1 MKQQVIILK
10 GLPAAGKSFWAKE
23 IMDANPNKYK
33 RVNKDL
39 LREMIDSNKYSKDN
53 EKFILTIRDN
63 LILQYIEAGYDVIVD
78 DTNLAEKHI
87 IRIKQLVGNKAEV
100 VINDKFLNIPVD
112 ECVKRDMERPNPI
125 GEDVIRH
132 MYMNFIGEL
141 PKDVAGKI
149 YSLKQQNKYPVIEY
163 NPDLPDCII
172 VDIDNTIASM
182 NNRFP
187 YDLERVDEDEVIGP
201 IKKLVCVIND
211 NMTNNI
217 FYCSGREDKCKTKTE
232 NWLKEKG
239 LPKGILLMRKTGD
252 FRKDYIIKKEIYEKY
267 IKEKYNILYVLDDRV
282 QVIKM
287 WRSQGLTCL
296 AVADGNF

>member
-172 VDIDNTIASM
+172 VDIDGTVALHNGRS
-182 NNRFP
+182 P
-187 YDLERVDEDEVIGP
+187 YELEKCYTDLPNYP
-201 IKKLVCVIND
+201 IIQIVNQYVEKAEI
-211 NMTNNI
+211 I
-217 FYCSGREDKCKTKTE
+217 FMSGREDSVKEMTGDWLLE
-232 NWLKEKG
+232 NG
-239 LPKGILLMRKTGD
+239 LPRTHLHMRKTGD
-252 FRKDYIIKKEIYEKY
+252 FRKDVIVKKEMY
-267 IKEKYNILYVLDDRV
+267 KEHIEGKYNVRFVLDDRNQTV
-282 QVIKM
+282 KG
-287 WRSQGLTCL
+287 WRELGLTCL
-296 AVADGNF
+296 QVAEGNF